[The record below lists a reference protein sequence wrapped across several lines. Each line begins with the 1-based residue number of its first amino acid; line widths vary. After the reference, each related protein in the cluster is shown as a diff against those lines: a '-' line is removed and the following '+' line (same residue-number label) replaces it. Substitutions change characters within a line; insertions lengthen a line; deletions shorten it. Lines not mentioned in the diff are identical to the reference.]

1 MDKNE
6 RQKKIERS
14 RKIEE
19 RKGDRKSE
27 SETWIEK
34 HEYLARKSQQEE
46 NYGEKKKR
54 KKRRETWM
62 KIGSAK
68 MCM

>member
-27 SETWIEK
+27 SET
-34 HEYLARKSQQEE
+34 
-46 NYGEKKKR
+46 
-54 KKRRETWM
+54 
-62 KIGSAK
+62 
-68 MCM
+68 

>member
-6 RQKKIERS
+6 RQKKTERN

-27 SETWIEK
+27 SET
-34 HEYLARKSQQEE
+34 
-46 NYGEKKKR
+46 
-54 KKRRETWM
+54 
-62 KIGSAK
+62 
-68 MCM
+68 

>member
-6 RQKKIERS
+6 RQKKTERN

-27 SETWIEK
+27 SETRIE
-34 HEYLARKSQQEE
+34 
-46 NYGEKKKR
+46 
-54 KKRRETWM
+54 T
-62 KIGSAK
+62 
-68 MCM
+68 